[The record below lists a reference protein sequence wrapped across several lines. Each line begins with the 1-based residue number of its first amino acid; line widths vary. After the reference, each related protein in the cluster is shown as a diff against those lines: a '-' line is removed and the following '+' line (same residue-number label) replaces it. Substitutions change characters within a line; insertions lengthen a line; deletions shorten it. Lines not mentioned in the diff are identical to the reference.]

1 MSGNNSNV
9 ENKNGKANSASAKVK
24 KTGRIMLRV
33 LILVVVFCVIIFGGV
48 VLSDLLFSDDSSGTT
63 PEIIAVTVSGSDIIL
78 NDDTTV
84 TLDELRTYLI
94 DAESKGE
101 LYTVALINDTHKP
114 ADYRVYNQI
123 VDLLSEFD
131 IFCDKMKAPSTL
143 DELYAS
149 TTDETAFPY

>member
-1 MSGNNSNV
+1 MSVNNSNK
-9 ENKNGKANSASAKVK
+9 ENKNGKSNSVTAKAK
-24 KTGRIMLRV
+24 KTGRIMLRA
-33 LILVVVFCVIIFGGV
+33 LILVVVFCVVIFGGV

-84 TLDELRTYLI
+84 TLDELKEYLL

-114 ADYRVYNQI
+114 ANYQVYNQI
-123 VDLLSEFD
+123 VDLLAQFD
-131 IFCDKMKAPSTL
+131 IICEKMKVTSTL
-143 DELYAS
+143 DELYAA
-149 TTDETAFPY
+149 TPDEVLSAY